1 MHSNRSSSEPRAERG
16 RRRYPGRGLAALLL
30 LLLPAAV
37 SNVYAQG
44 YGGTVE
50 DILARGDIFLLQD
63 KPREAIVQFQEVR
76 TLCPTLPQMV
86 ESLRGEARARIAMG
100 APLQAAGLFEEAA
113 TIFENDP
120 RVPDLLYAAGS
131 ASHRGGDTARAIG
144 LLQRALDAGPTPDL
158 VPRIKF
164 RLSQALRLRGQN
176 ARAIE
181 LLVDFEERYPN
192 HALLPTILYTLA
204 IAHHDVGDLATSESN
219 YRKLIETFPGTQA
232 STEAHLELAQVLAES
247 GRALEAAQFYR
258 LYVDLS
264 PGSPYAAKA
273 YELAGDMLLF
283 RSPKESAQ
291 LYALARIKEKI
302 NPQPRTD
309 TMKIGGWI
317 DLKSTLA
324 GLLART
330 WLVVVLGAIVL
341 AGLAWGART
350 LAGLFRR
357 RGVPNATPRITR
369 TGS

>member
-1 MHSNRSSSEPRAERG
+1 M
-16 RRRYPGRGLAALLL
+16 LL
-30 LLLPAAV
+30 LLLPAAASTV
-37 SNVYAQG
+37 HAQG
-44 YGGTVE
+44 YGGAVE
-50 DILARGDIFLLQD
+50 DILARGDIYLLQEM
-63 KPREAIVQFQEVR
+63 PREAVVQFQEVR

-86 ESLRGEARARIAMG
+86 ESLRGEARARMAMG
-100 APLQAAGLFEEAA
+100 TPLQAAGLFEEAA

-131 ASHRGGDTARAIG
+131 ASYRGGDTARAAG

-164 RLSQALRLRGQN
+164 TLSQALRLRGQN

-181 LLVDFEERYPN
+181 LLSDFEELHPD
-192 HALLPTILYTLA
+192 HPVLPSILYTLA

-219 YRKLIETFPGTQA
+219 YRRLIETFPGTQA
-232 STEAHLELAQVLAES
+232 ATEAHLELAQVLAES
-247 GRALEAAQFYR
+247 GRSPEAAQLYR

-283 RSPKESAQ
+283 RSPKLSAEM
-291 LYALARIKEKI
+291 YALARIKEKI

-309 TMKIGGWI
+309 VMKIGGWI
-317 DLKSTLA
+317 DFKSTLA

-330 WLVVVLGAIVL
+330 WLVVILGAIVV
-341 AGLAWGART
+341 AGIAWGGMT
-350 LAGLFRR
+350 LVGLFRR
-357 RGVPNATPRITR
+357 RTASRPAA
-369 TGS
+369 